1 MEIEDGGSNISDDAA
16 KQRGVAEGSNDFA
29 QTAGFLSMTIKW

>member
-1 MEIEDGGSNISDDAA
+1 GS
-16 KQRGVAEGSNDFA
+16 VAWQKGSNDFA

>member
-1 MEIEDGGSNISDDAA
+1 S
-16 KQRGVAEGSNDFA
+16 VAWQKGSNDFA